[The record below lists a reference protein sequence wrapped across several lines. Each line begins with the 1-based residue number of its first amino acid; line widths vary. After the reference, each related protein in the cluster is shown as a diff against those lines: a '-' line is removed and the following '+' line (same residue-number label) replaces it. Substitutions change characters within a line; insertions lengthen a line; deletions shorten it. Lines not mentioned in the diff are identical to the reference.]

1 MSEDK
6 KLTIGL
12 FIDVYYPMVDGVVVV
27 VDNYAKELSKK
38 ANVIVFAPGTRDKK
52 YVDAFPYPLIRS
64 KRVRLPF
71 MEYDIS
77 LPFFDR
83 KFRKTLRN
91 SKLDIVHIHSPFAIC
106 KTGLSYAKK
115 HKVPVI
121 ATMHSQYKKD
131 FLERTKSE
139 IVSEIAIKEIM
150 NTFNKC
156 DECWAVNNKVADIF
170 VEYGANTRPKIQL
183 NATDLIPLSD
193 LSLVEKQRKNYAIQ
207 PDEKVF
213 LYVGRL
219 DTVKNLG
226 FTIHALTHLK
236 EYRFKFKMIFIGK
249 GPYETEMKQLIKK
262 NHLTDHV
269 IFAGRVMDRIE
280 LASYY
285 KLADLFLFPSFYD
298 SSSLVQIEA
307 ASQSIPTLFLKGAAT
322 ADTITEDVNGYLS
335 EDNPKLYAEKIIDIF
350 QHQDQYETISKQA
363 FRDLYQTWDQAT
375 ETVYQKY
382 LDLIKDYE
390 VKNSK

>member
-1 MSEDK
+1 MIEEK

-52 YVDAFPYPLIRS
+52 YVDQFPYPVIRS

-91 SKLDIVHIHSPFAIC
+91 AKLDIVHIHSPFAVC
-106 KTGLSYAKK
+106 RTGLSYAKK
-115 HKVPVI
+115 HRIPVV
-121 ATMHSQYKKD
+121 ATLHSQYKKD
-131 FLERTKSE
+131 FLARTKSQ
-139 IVSEIAIKEIM
+139 IVTDIAIKEIM
-150 NTFNKC
+150 YTFNQC

-170 VEYGANTRPKIQL
+170 MEYGAKKRPGIQL
-183 NATDLIPLSD
+183 NATDLLPLAD
-193 LSLVEKQRKNYAIQ
+193 LSMLDKLKHQYDIKS
-207 PDEKVF
+207 DEKVF

-219 DTVKNLG
+219 DVVKNLG
-226 FTIHALTHLK
+226 FTIQALGHLK
-236 EYRFKFKMIFIGK
+236 KKGFKFKMIFIGS
-249 GPYETEMKQLIKK
+249 GPYETDMKQMVKK
-262 NHLTDHV
+262 NELSNYV
-269 IFAGRVMDRIE
+269 VFAGRVMDRVE
-280 LASYY
+280 LSAYY
-285 KLADLFLFPSFYD
+285 KLADLFLFPSLYD

-307 ASQSIPTLFLKGAAT
+307 ASQSTPTLFLKGAAT

-335 EDNPKLYAEKIIDIF
+335 EDDPMVYANKIVEIF
-350 QHQDQYETISKQA
+350 KHQEQYNVISVQA
-363 FRDLYQTWDQAT
+363 FRDLYQSWDQAT
-375 ETVYQKY
+375 DKVYEKY
-382 LDLIKDYE
+382 LKRIEAYQ
-390 VKNSK
+390 SKHK